1 MLDPYNNKR
10 LSWSNAAE
18 FWNFCRE
25 AHVSQCMALIASSPG
40 TEFSPMRPIVAGLF
54 LSSCLLSIV
63 SWYTTQ
69 QGMALYLSAWFSLL
83 ASLGVQ
89 SALVLV
95 AWLIGFSKTNRA
107 LLIAVYVVTAAIS
120 ISFSYVS
127 LYTWFSSRE
136 RPAAIERKLYD
147 VLNENTDRVEQQ
159 LSAGIAEGQKHA
171 LALEEMTVAE
181 KEHGYISRAQD
192 SDPYLSSIREAV
204 AREAQTYSGRSPEGV
219 GAGPRYT
226 AFDRYAKLARQS
238 LDRMQEAQRNLA
250 QFRAQLAPLDPTD
263 KQLREYRKVYDAVPW
278 KDLEQTM
285 HQARF
290 EPPAIP
296 NYADFVDKTVSG
308 QEDLLVAF
316 KEVFT
321 APTGRHALA
330 LALATFIDVIVF
342 LLAYASGPFF
352 FGSAQQRWFAAGA
365 ALEALDNEIFVR
377 DFLRK
382 LTPGARGMARVDAAA
397 LSPGEQQLCMLLAA
411 RGKAIA
417 AEQDGHTYYLL
428 DPDIHEFLLDSL
440 ASYGFRLKASA
451 PRPA

>member
-1 MLDPYNNKR
+1 
-10 LSWSNAAE
+10 
-18 FWNFCRE
+18 
-25 AHVSQCMALIASSPG
+25 MALTSPSLG
-40 TEFSPMRPIVAGLF
+40 AREFSPMRPIVAGLF

-69 QGMALYLSAWFSLL
+69 QGMALYLSAWFSFV

-95 AWLIGFSKTNRA
+95 AWLIGFSKANRA
-107 LLIAVYVVTAAIS
+107 LLIAVYAVTAAIS

-136 RPAAIERKLYD
+136 RPATVERKLYD
-147 VLNENTDRVEQQ
+147 VLNDNTDRVEQ
-159 LSAGIAEGQKHA
+159 LVSAGIAEGQTHA

-192 SDPYLSSIREAV
+192 SDPYLASIREAV

-219 GAGPRYT
+219 GAGVRYT

-238 LDRMQEAQRNLA
+238 VDRMRESQRNLA
-250 QFRAQLAPLDPTD
+250 QFRAQLKPLDSTE
-263 KQLREYRKVYDAVPW
+263 KQLRDYRQVYDAAPW
-278 KDLEQTM
+278 KDVEQAL
-285 HQARF
+285 HQAEFAR
-290 EPPAIP
+290 PAIP
-296 NYADFVDKTVSG
+296 NYADFVDRSVSG

-316 KEVFT
+316 KEIFT

-352 FGSAQQRWFAAGA
+352 FGSAEQRWFNAGA
-365 ALEALDNEIFVR
+365 ALESLDSEIFIR

-382 LTPGARGMARVDAAA
+382 LTPGSRGVARVDASA
-397 LSPGEQQLCMLLAA
+397 LSAGEQQLCMLLTA
-411 RGKAIA
+411 RGKAVA
-417 AEQDGHTYYLL
+417 SEEDGRTHYLL
-428 DPDIHEFLLDSL
+428 DPEIHEYLLDSL
-440 ASYGFRLKASA
+440 ASQGFRLKASA
-451 PRPA
+451 PRPAQSV